1 MIYGLG
7 MLEMGITMNLA
18 QLVIDNDF
26 AAMIRRVLK
35 GIPVNDEQLAADVI
49 KRVGARGNFI
59 AEDHTL
65 KFMREYNSQPKY
77 IDRASRDA
85 WETAGSQTMLAKAED
100 RAREL
105 LETYRPA
112 TFDPL
117 VLQRIKSLRRD
128 REAELGI
135 KVSGEE
141 A

>member
-18 QLVIDNDF
+18 QLVIDNAF

-35 GIPVNDEQLAADVI
+35 GIPVNDEQLAVDVI

-65 KFMREYNSQPKY
+65 KFMREYNSQPVY
-77 IDRASRDA
+77 IDREARDA
-85 WETAGSQTMLAKAED
+85 WEAKGSKTLLQKAEE

-105 LETYRPA
+105 LETYKPA
-112 TFDPL
+112 QLDPARL
-117 VLQRIKSLRRD
+117 KRIKELRMAGE
-128 REAELGI
+128 EALGI
-135 KVSGEE
+135 KSKDEE
-141 A
+141 V

>member
-35 GIPVNDEQLAADVI
+35 GIPVNDEQLAVDVI

-77 IDRASRDA
+77 IDRLSRDA
-85 WETAGSQTMLAKAED
+85 WETGGSKTMLEKAED

-105 LETYRPA
+105 LETYKPA
-112 TFDPL
+112 PFDAAIL
-117 VLQRIKSLRRD
+117 KRIKALRMA
-128 REAELGI
+128 REEELGI
-135 KVSGEE
+135 KTNVEE

>member
-65 KFMREYNSQPKY
+65 KFMREYNSQPVY
-77 IDRASRDA
+77 IDREARDA
-85 WETAGSQTMLAKAED
+85 WEAKGSKTLLEKAED

-105 LETYRPA
+105 LETYKPEPL
-112 TFDPL
+112 DPEKM
-117 VLQRIKSLRRD
+117 QRITALRMAG
-128 REAELGI
+128 EEELGLRP
-135 KVSGEE
+135 KEREV
-141 A
+141 